1 MNNSVIGLDIAKHIF
16 HLFTLGVDGKML
28 KKKLKRNELLT
39 YFANYP
45 ASIIGMEACGSAH
58 HWVRELTKLGHEVI
72 LLNARYVKNF
82 VVGNKNDFND
92 AAAIYDAVTRPNK
105 RVVAIKT
112 VAQQDIQLVHSIRK
126 ELVDKRTALV
136 NQTRGLLS
144 ERGIIINKGIAQ
156 VRQQLPLILEDAEN
170 GLTDLSR
177 ELFAEQYEKIKAID
191 KEIKDQDLRIN
202 RLCNA
207 NELSKRFLDVP
218 GVGPLTATIVAA
230 DMGDTGKGYE
240 SSRDYAASLGV
251 VPRQH
256 SSGDKQVY
264 LGISKRG
271 NRYIRTLLIHGARS
285 VLKNCAK
292 KTDKLSLWLQALVAR
307 RGFNKAAVALA
318 NKNARIL
325 WAMANK
331 NKDYEALAA

>member
-1 MNNSVIGLDIAKHIF
+1 M
-16 HLFTLGVDGKML
+16 
-28 KKKLKRNELLT
+28 
-39 YFANYP
+39 
-45 ASIIGMEACGSAH
+45 
-58 HWVRELTKLGHEVI
+58 
-72 LLNARYVKNF
+72 LNARYVKSF

-112 VAQQDIQLVHSIRK
+112 VAQQDIQLIHSMRK
-126 ELVDKRTALV
+126 ELVDQRTALV

-144 ERGIIINKGIAQ
+144 ERGIIINQGIAQ

-170 GLTDLSR
+170 GLTALSR
-177 ELFAEQYEKIKAID
+177 EMFAEQYDKIKALVD
-191 KEIKDQDLRIN
+191 DEIKTQDQRIN

-230 DMGDTGKGYE
+230 DIGDTGKGYE

-251 VPRQH
+251 VPKQH

-271 NRYIRTLLIHGARS
+271 NRYIRTLLIHGARA
-285 VLKNCAK
+285 VLKNCTK
-292 KTDKLSLWLQALVAR
+292 KTDKLSLWLQALVDR

-325 WAMANK
+325 WAMASK
-331 NKDYEALAA
+331 NKAYEALA

>member
-58 HWVRELTKLGHEVI
+58 HWARELTKLGHEVI

-126 ELVDKRTALV
+126 ELVDKRTALI

-144 ERGIIINKGIAQ
+144 ERGIIINQGIAQ

-177 ELFAEQYEKIKAID
+177 ELFAEQYEKIKALD

-251 VPRQH
+251 VPKQH

>member
-1 MNNSVIGLDIAKHIF
+1 MNNSVIGLDIAKNIF
-16 HLFTLGVDGKML
+16 HLFTLLADGKIL
-28 KKKLKRNELLT
+28 KKKLNRSKLLEF
-39 YFANYP
+39 FANYP
-45 ASIIGMEACGSAH
+45 ASIIGMEACGGAH
-58 HWVRELTKLGHEVI
+58 HWARELTKLGHEVV
-72 LLNARYVKNF
+72 LLNARYVKSF

-105 RVVAIKT
+105 RVGAIKT

-126 ELVDKRTALV
+126 ELVDQRTALV

-144 ERGIIINKGIAQ
+144 ERGIVINQGITQ
-156 VRQQLPLILEDAEN
+156 IREQLPLIVEDAEN

-177 ELFAEQYEKIKAID
+177 ELFAEQYEKLKTLDAEIKAQ
-191 KEIKDQDLRIN
+191 DQRIN

-207 NELSKRFLDVP
+207 NDLSKRFLDVP
-218 GVGPLTATIVAA
+218 GVGPLTATMVAA
-230 DMGDTGKGYE
+230 DIGDGGKGYK

-251 VPRQH
+251 VPKQH
-256 SSGDKQVY
+256 SSADKLHY

-271 NRYIRTLLIHGARS
+271 NRYIRTLLIHGARA
-285 VLKNCAK
+285 VLKNCTK
-292 KTDKLSLWLQALVAR
+292 KTDKLSLWLQGLVAR

-325 WAMANK
+325 WAMASNG
-331 NKDYEALAA
+331 KDYEALDA

>member
-1 MNNSVIGLDIAKHIF
+1 MNNSVIGLDIAKNIF
-16 HLFTLGVDGKML
+16 HLFTLLADGKIL
-28 KKKLKRNELLT
+28 KKKLNRSKLLEF
-39 YFANYP
+39 FANYP
-45 ASIIGMEACGSAH
+45 ASIIGMEACGGAH
-58 HWVRELTKLGHEVI
+58 HWARELTKLGHEVV
-72 LLNARYVKNF
+72 LLNARYVKSF

-126 ELVDKRTALV
+126 ELVDQRTALV

-144 ERGIIINKGIAQ
+144 ERGIVINQGITQ
-156 VRQQLPLILEDAEN
+156 IREQLPLIVEDAEN

-177 ELFAEQYEKIKAID
+177 ELFAEQYEKLKTLDAEIKAQ
-191 KEIKDQDLRIN
+191 DQRIN

-207 NELSKRFLDVP
+207 NDLSNRFLDVP
-218 GVGPLTATIVAA
+218 GVGPLTATMVAA
-230 DMGDTGKGYE
+230 DIGDGGKGYK

-251 VPRQH
+251 VPKQH
-256 SSGDKQVY
+256 SSADKLHY

-271 NRYIRTLLIHGARS
+271 NRYIRTLLIHGARA
-285 VLKNCAK
+285 VLKNCTK
-292 KTDKLSLWLQALVAR
+292 KTDKLSLWLQGLVAR

-325 WAMANK
+325 WAMASNG
-331 NKDYEALAA
+331 KDYEALDA